1 MGDVRTR
8 GERQPVAT
16 VPSEGEDVVGQGGL
30 FGDCFIPSASPA
42 CFGVCVY
49 EFGHCSTPSASPSYF
64 GVCVCE

>member
-16 VPSEGEDVVGQGGL
+16 VPSEGEDMVGQGGL

-42 CFGVCVY
+42 CFGVCV
-49 EFGHCSTPSASPSYF
+49 
-64 GVCVCE
+64 CE